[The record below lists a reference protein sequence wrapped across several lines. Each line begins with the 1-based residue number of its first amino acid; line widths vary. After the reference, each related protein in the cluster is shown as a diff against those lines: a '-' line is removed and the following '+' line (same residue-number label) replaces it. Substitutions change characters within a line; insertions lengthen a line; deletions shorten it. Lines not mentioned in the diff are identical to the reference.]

1 MWVKIRNIIVP
12 LVLNE
17 ATLKAFATLAG
28 LNDEKSKI
36 VATAI
41 MDVKYFVDTKDKR
54 YINQAID
61 ELQKLIK
68 QLEVIL
74 YLAST
79 MVS

>member
-12 LVLNE
+12 LVLND

-41 MDVKYFVDTKDKR
+41 MDIKYFVDTKDKR
-54 YINQAID
+54 YVNQAID
-61 ELQKLIK
+61 TLQQLIK
-68 QLEVIL
+68 
-74 YLAST
+74 
-79 MVS
+79 